1 MKVFGKV
8 KNTGHGYK
16 NPNGIQ
22 TYRFAVYALTQCIT
36 LWGNLTHLIGKEQI
50 FNIIHEPDYM
60 VYFNTLYEGVLY
72 TTLENAG
79 KIGFFKSNM
88 Y

>member
-8 KNTGHGYK
+8 KNTGIK
-16 NPNGIQ
+16 IPTEFELM

-50 FNIIHEPDYM
+50 FNIIHEPDYI